1 MHVDG
6 AFGGTVIFSK
16 KLKFLLDGINQSD
29 SFCFNAH
36 KTLGAPI
43 SSSIFLVKNKKYLN
57 TSFNNDASY
66 LYQTE
71 DEDYNLGQTSFECG
85 RKNNALKIWTLWKS
99 IGDKGMSEI
108 VEHNFGLAE
117 EARKYIRS
125 NKDYTLHSF
134 ENSLS
139 ICFNYKDYD
148 PRDLCTKLYK
158 YSKIMVGFG
167 QFQNFFS
174 LGSLQLTLRTK
185 H

>member
-1 MHVDG
+1 MWKEEQRIKNMD
-6 AFGGTVIFSK
+6 T
-16 KLKFLLDGINQSD
+16 LEIN
-29 SFCFNAH
+29 
-36 KTLGAPI
+36 
-43 SSSIFLVKNKKYLN
+43 
-57 TSFNNDASY
+57 
-66 LYQTE
+66 
-71 DEDYNLGQTSFECG
+71 
-85 RKNNALKIWTLWKS
+85 R
-99 IGDKGMSEI
+99 DKGMSEI

-158 YSKIMVGFG
+158 HSKIMVGFG
-167 QFQNFFS
+167 QFQNVFF
-174 LGSLQLTLRTK
+174 